1 MSIANQITR
10 INNNIANAYS
20 ACSAK
25 GATMPPA
32 QNSANLA
39 NCISSISGGGGGG
52 SVTDYL
58 KQSRIS
64 MNTGVVTEYDPEMG
78 YETQTLNLVMEDYD
92 DALFNITGKHFN
104 NTSYD
109 ASTGTWTSNDG
120 TLTLIVFKDY
130 LILDS
135 RSVET
140 EWGTDK
146 FFERPI
152 VFALYGYFQY
162 YTPEVATETE
172 VLGIYLSNDSYNI
185 PTGTSLCI
193 GVSEL
198 YEEMGDDAG
207 GI

>member
-1 MSIANQITR
+1 MSIASQITR
-10 INNNIANAYS
+10 INNNISNAYS

-52 SVTDYL
+52 GSITDYL
-58 KQSRIS
+58 KQPRIS
-64 MNTGVVTEYDPEMG
+64 MDTGIVIEYNPDMG
-78 YETQTLNLVMEDYD
+78 SDTQTLNLVMEDYD

-104 NTSYD
+104 NTYYD

-135 RSVET
+135 HESSD
-140 EWGTDK
+140 GTRYFDK
-146 FFERPI
+146 PT
-152 VFALYGYFQY
+152 VFALYGYFQNIS
-162 YTPEVATETE
+162 PETGDETE

-198 YEEMGDDAG
+198 YEEMGG
-207 GI
+207 M